1 MSYQVDTFLEG
12 LQVFVSLAFLLYAS
26 WSDLKTREVSNMVWA
41 LFAPIG
47 LTLTLTQ
54 LIFFEA
60 NPNDSLYWFGIS
72 VGITS
77 ALAAALF
84 YAGAY
89 GGADA
94 KALICL
100 SLTLPMYPTNFVQ
113 EALFRLSAALPF
125 IPANFFQLPFAP
137 FIFPLSVFSNAVI
150 IAALSVLYVL
160 LRNLLWRQRARR
172 KLFEGLENESAG
184 RKLLALLSGYKIPLD
199 KLEESE
205 FLYPLE
211 DVQVSETGETKR
223 KLLVFPKDE
232 QRESIVE
239 RIVTATKKGTSIDWV
254 WATPGLPML
263 VFITAGLITA
273 LILGD
278 FVWIILSRML

>member
-1 MSYQVDTFLEG
+1 MSYQTSTFLEG

-41 LFAPIG
+41 FFAPVG
-47 LTLTLTQ
+47 LALTLVQ
-54 LIFFEA
+54 LVFFEA
-60 NPNDSLYWFGIS
+60 NLNESLYWFGVS

-77 ALAAALF
+77 VLAVALF

-100 SLTLPMYPTNFVQ
+100 SL
-113 EALFRLSAALPF
+113 ALPF
-125 IPANFFQLPFAP
+125 YPSKFIQLAIVP

-150 IAALSVLYVL
+150 LAALSVLYVL
-160 LRNLLWRQRARR
+160 FRNLLWRQRAGR

-184 RKLLALLSGYKIPLD
+184 RKLLALLSGYKIPFD
-199 KLEESE
+199 KLEKSE

-211 DVQVSETGETKR
+211 DAQVSETGEKKR

-232 QRESIVE
+232 QRESIIE
-239 RIVTATKKGTSIDWV
+239 RIVTARKEGASIDWV
-254 WATPGLPML
+254 WTTPGLPML

-278 FVWIILSRML
+278 FVWIILSRLL